1 MTVIDAPQ
9 VAEPAE
15 GLLSPRHR
23 VLTMSIVS
31 LITLLAFDEMSITP
45 VMPVIARDLHGMDLY
60 AWAFSATLIA
70 SLVAT
75 VAGGAWADAVGPAA
89 PMKAGVVAF
98 LAGLLG
104 AGFAPGMGFF
114 IAGRTV
120 QGLGAGAVITS
131 IYVLVARAYPQRLR
145 PRVFVATSAAWV
157 VPSLVGP
164 TVAAL
169 VAEHLGWRFV
179 FLGLLIL
186 VIPPAIMLR
195 SALRSAG
202 GGTGSMPRSRLVAAL
217 AIAAGT
223 VVLLWGV
230 DRALILAALAGAA
243 LVACALLRLLPAG
256 TFRLRRGLPSA
267 VITRGL
273 VSAGF
278 FGTEVF
284 VPLGLISLHK
294 FTATEAGA
302 VLTVGALGWSAG
314 SWGQG
319 HWSLPRPVF
328 AVTGAVCVTLGTASV
343 AVVMTLASGDAWPWL
358 AAPAWVLAGAGMGLC
373 LPAVNVIVMDGS
385 AGHEQ
390 GVNSSSL
397 QIADTLGAAVA
408 AGLAG
413 AIVNRAASLR
423 TGVAIAEVLTVG
435 IALAAAAVATRTARR
450 TPRA

>member
-1 MTVIDAPQ
+1 VTVIDAPQ
-9 VAEPAE
+9 VAELAE

-145 PRVFVATSAAWV
+145 PRVFVVTSAAWV

-202 GGTGSMPRSRLVAAL
+202 GGAGSMPRSRLVAAL

-230 DRALILAALAGAA
+230 DRALIPVALAGAA

-328 AVTGAVCVTLGTASV
+328 AVAGAVCVTLGTASV

-373 LPAVNVIVMDGS
+373 LPAVNVIVMNGS
-385 AGHEQ
+385 ADHEQ
-390 GVNSSSL
+390 GTNSSSL

-413 AIVNRAASLR
+413 AIVDRTASLR
-423 TGVAIAEVLTVG
+423 TGVAIAEILTVG

-450 TPRA
+450 TARA